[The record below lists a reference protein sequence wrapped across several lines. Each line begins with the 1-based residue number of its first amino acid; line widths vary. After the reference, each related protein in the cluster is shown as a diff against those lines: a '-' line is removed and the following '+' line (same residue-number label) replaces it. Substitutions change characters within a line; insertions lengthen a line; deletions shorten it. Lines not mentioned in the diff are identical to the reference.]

1 MTDSSD
7 ASSVNSQILQLQE
20 ENKRLKQ
27 RVVYVSLGPFLF
39 FFKSLTQKYQTFIVL
54 FFKGSRF
61 ELSVAEV

>member
-39 FFKSLTQKYQTFIVL
+39 FFKVFNVKVSDIYCFVL
-54 FFKGSRF
+54 
-61 ELSVAEV
+61 

>member
-39 FFKSLTQKYQTFIVL
+39 FKVFNIKVSDIYCFVL
-54 FFKGSRF
+54 
-61 ELSVAEV
+61 